1 MAAPLALYLVSWS
14 TPEGIGMRRLAVSS
28 KRKRKWNL
36 EEKVRA
42 KRVRDGAL
50 YSTGT
55 MPKREIFKWACG
67 LPQYPRDQCSGQMS
81 GITESKFIFPQWRE
95 RREKKKSFAHM
106 KQKPFH
112 GSTGPAHACKRTI
125 TLETVLRRA
134 GEAATVVAFD

>member
-1 MAAPLALYLVSWS
+1 
-14 TPEGIGMRRLAVSS
+14 MRLLAVSS

-36 EEKVRA
+36 EKEARA
-42 KRVRDGAL
+42 KRARDGTL

-106 KQKPFH
+106 KQILFH
-112 GSTGPAHACKRTI
+112 VSAGLAQCLRTYHHP
-125 TLETVLRRA
+125 
-134 GEAATVVAFD
+134 